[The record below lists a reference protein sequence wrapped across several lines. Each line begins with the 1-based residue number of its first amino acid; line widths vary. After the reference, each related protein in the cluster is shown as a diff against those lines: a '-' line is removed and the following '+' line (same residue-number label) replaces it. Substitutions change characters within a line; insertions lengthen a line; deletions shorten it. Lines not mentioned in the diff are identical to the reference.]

1 MELFGN
7 GESNKPAFEQE
18 LETIKAQYDAFKTE
32 AETREK
38 ELEELKTRIKE
49 LEEKIANAPKSEETT
64 QAPQQANEDCK
75 CNDTLSQIANA
86 IKELMAQSDEFKM
99 LLARRDTQD
108 ANMRAMHKEM
118 EDYKKDFY
126 AKITQ
131 PYLVAFLDLHRRF
144 FETYSYFDHLDNS
157 PECNMQELYSNLLR
171 EFKNAIIAI
180 SDRVYNDFGMEYFEP
195 NVNDEFNP
203 KAHQVMEAIETDDET
218 LYRHVAKVIYGGFRN
233 VDTDKIIRQAR
244 IACYKAKQQDNST
257 ENN

>member
-7 GESNKPAFEQE
+7 TEEKKLPIEQE
-18 LETIKAQYDAFKTE
+18 LEAIKARYDALKTD

-38 ELEELKTRIKE
+38 ELEELRTRIKE
-49 LEEKIANAPKSEETT
+49 LETKINDAPASEESK
-64 QAPQQANEDCK
+64 QAPQQAVEDCK
-75 CNDTLSQIANA
+75 CKESLTQIADA
-86 IKELMAQSDEFKM
+86 IKGLKAQSDEFKE

-144 FETYSYFDHLDNS
+144 FETYSYFDRLDNS
-157 PECNMQELYSNLLR
+157 TECDMKELYTNLLR
-171 EFKNAIIAI
+171 EFKNAITAI

-195 NVNDEFNP
+195 NENDEFNP
-203 KAHQVMEAIETDDET
+203 KAHQVMEAIETEDEA

-233 VDTDKIIRQAR
+233 IDTDKIIRPAR
-244 IACYKAKQQDNST
+244 IACYKAKQQENNT